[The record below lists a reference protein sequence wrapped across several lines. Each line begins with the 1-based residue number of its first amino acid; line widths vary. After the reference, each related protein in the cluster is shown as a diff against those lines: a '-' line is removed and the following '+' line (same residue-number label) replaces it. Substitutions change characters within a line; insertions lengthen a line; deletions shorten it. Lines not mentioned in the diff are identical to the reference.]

1 MRSAV
6 QAAIALIAGCFAFGS
21 ATAAPFVAGYSND
34 TSGGGISGFFIS
46 GLATTGN
53 GAPPA
58 ITVGISNI
66 TIQNVDAQSGAGGL
80 MN

>member
-6 QAAIALIAGCFAFGS
+6 RAAIALIAAFGS
-21 ATAAPFVAGYSND
+21 APAAPSVADHSND
-34 TSGGGISGFFIS
+34 TSGDAISGFFIS

-53 GAPPA
+53 AAPPA

-66 TIQNVDAQSGAGGL
+66 AIQNVDARGSAGGL
-80 MN
+80 VN